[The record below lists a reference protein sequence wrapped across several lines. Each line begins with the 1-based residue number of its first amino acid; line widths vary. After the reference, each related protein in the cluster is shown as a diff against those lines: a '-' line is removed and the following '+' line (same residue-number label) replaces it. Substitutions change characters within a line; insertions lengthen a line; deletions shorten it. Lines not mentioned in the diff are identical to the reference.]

1 MSKSS
6 IVDFIGVGSGKCGS
20 TWFFENV
27 IQHPEIYDGN
37 PKEIN
42 YFSDLFTQHSPKWY
56 DNQFKGCTDDSLLK
70 GEFSVTYMY
79 HPESA
84 IRIKENC
91 PDAKIIAIVRDPIYR
106 TFSDYLHAQ
115 RKGDI
120 APSLPFSEYI
130 KDEKKLEFGCYT
142 QYLKQFF
149 DNFPADQIK
158 VIVLEDFNENYGKG
172 FREVFEFL
180 GLKDVDF
187 IPPGV
192 EERRNQARSYRFIKL
207 ENLLVQTYRMLA
219 KAGFTRLTE
228 TVKRSG
234 IPELFRKFNT
244 SKKPLPEIDDASKDM
259 LKQYFATEKKFV
271 SELTGSSLSAWQ

>member
-42 YFSDLFTQHSPKWY
+42 YFSDLFNQHSPEWY
-56 DNQFKGCTDDSLLK
+56 ASQFKGCTDDSLLK

-79 HPESA
+79 HPEA
-84 IRIKENC
+84 AKRIKENC

-120 APSLPFSEYI
+120 APTVPFSDYI

-142 QYLKQFF
+142 QY
-149 DNFPADQIK
+149 
-158 VIVLEDFNENYGKG
+158 
-172 FREVFEFL
+172 VFEFL
-180 GLKDVDF
+180 GLKDVNF
-187 IPPGV
+187 VPPGV

-219 KAGFTRLTE
+219 KAGYTRLTE

-244 SKKPLPEIDDASKDM
+244 SKKPLPQIDDASKETI
-259 LKQYFATEKKFV
+259 KQYLAIMP
-271 SELTGSSLSAWQ
+271 SSCFISRAVQ